1 MAASIALRTSQ
12 FRKYTAI
19 AGMATDDAKAKALGV
34 DPATLSRVLKG
45 RCAPGARFI
54 AGTLS
59 AFPEL
64 DFEDLFEV
72 VVTDDTTELVP
83 A

>member
-1 MAASIALRTSQ
+1 MAAAIRLRTSQ

-19 AGMATDDAKAKALGV
+19 AGMPTDDAKAKAIKV

-54 AGTLS
+54 AGTLA
-59 AFPEL
+59 AFPDL

-72 VVTDDTTELVP
+72 VDDSDTEAVP